1 MSRTRRRKQAID
13 SPTNHKTDVRTRSA
27 TVTLKDVDVVRQ
39 ACCATELAL
48 DVLVSINGD
57 VVYPTRPGSSDQHP
71 TATIDWTIESSRPLG
86 ERRLPYTKLDHS
98 NRRRGDALD
107 R

>member
-27 TVTLKDVDVVRQ
+27 TVTLKDVDVVHQ
-39 ACCATELAL
+39 ACCATELAV

-57 VVYPTRPGSSDQHP
+57 VAYPTRPISSGQRQ
-71 TATIDWTIESSRPLG
+71 TAKLIEAAGRAEVSIHK
-86 ERRLPYTKLDHS
+86 T
-98 NRRRGDALD
+98 
-107 R
+107 

>member
-13 SPTNHKTDVRTRSA
+13 SPTNHTTDVRTRSA

-57 VVYPTRPGSSDQHP
+57 VVYYTRPISSGQCQR
-71 TATIDWTIESSRPLG
+71 ARLIEANGRAKVSIH
-86 ERRLPYTKLDHS
+86 ET
-98 NRRRGDALD
+98 
-107 R
+107 